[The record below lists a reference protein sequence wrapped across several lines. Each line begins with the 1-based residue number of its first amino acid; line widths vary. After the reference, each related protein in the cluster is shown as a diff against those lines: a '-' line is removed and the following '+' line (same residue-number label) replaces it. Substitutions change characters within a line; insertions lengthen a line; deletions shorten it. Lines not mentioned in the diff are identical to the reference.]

1 MKDND
6 IWKLARLCRQEQ
18 GTIAGIK
25 AEMSLILNRFNAY
38 SKYDDLIEYVIKSEW
53 WSRAEYWMNNGYATQ
68 EDFEAVKECI
78 EGKTTLPYYIDEH
91 DCFLDIKRIITDGK
105 EGNKRVRSDYV
116 KDKTIIENDY
126 GSKYTFY
133 CFPDKYSDPFGY
145 TGFIDMPEKKTPT
158 ALQVLAVARSWSG
171 LKESDGSHRK
181 IINIYNAHKPLPRG
195 YKVQYTDAWC
205 ATYVSAVA
213 IEAGADNIIPI
224 ECGCQEMIEIA
235 KKMGIWVEDDSYT
248 PSPGDIIM
256 YDWQDSGAGDNKG
269 HADHTGYVNGVSPR
283 GTIEVI
289 EGNKNDSVSFRYI
302 NIDDMYIRGYIT
314 PTYAPTELPAEKP
327 DENKYTFSVGSVY
340 LGASGNHVLLLAEIL
355 KARRFYNHGLAP
367 EMTCDEQLV
376 KAINAYQND
385 RRKQGVELGTNGK
398 SDSVCGPK
406 MWADILAL

>member
-38 SKYDDLIEYVIKSEW
+38 SKYDDLIEYVIKSDW
-53 WSRAEYWMNNGYATQ
+53 WSRAEHWMKNGYATQ

-78 EGKTTLPYYIDEH
+78 EGNTTLPYYIDEH
-91 DCFLDIKRIITDGK
+91 DCFTDIKRIITDGK

-116 KDKTIIENDY
+116 KDKTIIENEY

-145 TGFIDMPEKKTPT
+145 TGYIDMPEKLIPS
-158 ALQVLAVARSWSG
+158 ALQVLSVARSWLG

-181 IINIYNAHKPLPRG
+181 IINVYNAHKPLPRG

-213 IEAGADNIIPI
+213 IEAGADDIIPI
-224 ECGCQEMIEIA
+224 ECGCEEMIEKA

-314 PTYAPTELPAEKP
+314 PKYASTEAPAEKP
-327 DENKYTFSVGSVY
+327 AENKYTFSVGSVY

-355 KARRFYNHGLAP
+355 KARRFYNQGLAP
-367 EMTCDEQLV
+367 DMTCDEQLV
-376 KAINAYQND
+376 KAINAYQDD